1 MSDLHCNYISDEV
14 IYYYPKTEG
23 VIIIIPGKYA
33 IYESKEA
40 MELYIEFVNIP
51 GNKFSFEVPPDVPIT
66 CELMHDLLNTAYKLV
81 GQSTYSS

>member
-1 MSDLHCNYISDEV
+1 M
-14 IYYYPKTEG
+14 
-23 VIIIIPGKYA
+23 IIIIPGKYA

-81 GQSTYSS
+81 DQSTYSS